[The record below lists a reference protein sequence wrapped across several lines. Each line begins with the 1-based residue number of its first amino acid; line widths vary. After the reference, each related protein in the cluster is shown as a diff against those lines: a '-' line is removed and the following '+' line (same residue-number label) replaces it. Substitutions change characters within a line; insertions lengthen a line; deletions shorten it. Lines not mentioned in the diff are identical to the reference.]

1 LLNGASPDPSQP
13 PREPDAVAQL
23 QLTQALQRAQ
33 YAIAWERAWPGIAR
47 VLSVVGLF
55 LVASWAGLWLGLPFL
70 ARAMG
75 VGLFALAAVAAL
87 FPFTRF
93 RWPTRE
99 EALGRLDRGTGIR
112 HRPATALTDTL
123 STKDP
128 IAQALWQEQR
138 ERTLA
143 SIKRIRAGLPS
154 PRLPIHDP
162 WVLRALVMVMLAAAY
177 FAAGDERA
185 MRIAAA
191 FDWNG
196 VLAPANVRVDAWVT
210 PPAYT
215 GKPPVILSANR
226 DAASPD
232 SGAPLP
238 VPSGSTL
245 LVRSSG
251 GTIDVVVGG
260 GVTEVAPGEQ
270 APKGTNERHFKI
282 ASDGT
287 AHVRAPAGQPLWKF
301 AATPDRAPSISLA
314 KDPERQAR
322 GSLQMSYKLEDDYG
336 VTEARAQFAARN
348 ADAAKTSDAKTP
360 DAKTPD
366 TKAPEAKAP
375 EAKDKNKEADKAG
388 PRPLF
393 EPPQFPLVLP
403 NARTRNG
410 VGQTVKDLSEDPY
423 AGADVTL
430 TLTAKDEAGNEGKSE
445 PFNMRL
451 PERLFTKPLARALI
465 EQRRVLALD
474 ANQNAQVFTALDA
487 LMIAPELFT
496 PETGHYLGLFSVSR
510 QLEAART
517 DDALREVVA
526 SLWALAVTIEDGNIS
541 DVDKALRAAQ
551 EALKQALERGA
562 SDEEIKKL
570 TDNLR
575 AALDNFLRQ
584 LAEQLKNNPQQLAR
598 PLDPNT
604 KMLSQQDL
612 KSMLDRMERMSRSG
626 DKDAAKQLLEQLQQ
640 MLENLQMAQPGQGG
654 DDMEQALNE
663 LGDMIR
669 KQQQLRDKTYKQ
681 GQDTRRDRSRGK
693 QGDQSMDDLQQDQQ
707 GLRDRL
713 KKLQEELAKRGMG
726 PGQRGQQ
733 GQQGQRGERGQGQ
746 QGQGEQGQGQQGQG
760 GDQGDGEDGL
770 DQADSA
776 MGDATGRLG
785 DGNADGAVDSQGR
798 ALDALRKG
806 AQSLAEAMQ
815 QGDGDQPGDGPG
827 NPRGRQ
833 QGAANSTDP
842 LGRPMRHN
850 EFTDDYTVKIPG
862 EIDVQRVRRILEE
875 LRRRLA
881 DPSRPQIELDYIER
895 LLKDY

>member
-1 LLNGASPDPSQP
+1 LNAATPNAPEP
-13 PREPDAVAQL
+13 AREPDAVARL
-23 QLTQALQRAQ
+23 HLTQALQRAK
-33 YAIAWERAWPGIAR
+33 YAIAWERAWPGLAR
-47 VLSVVGLF
+47 LLSVVGLF
-55 LVASWAGLWLGLPFL
+55 LVVSWAGLWLALPFV
-70 ARAMG
+70 ARVIG
-75 VGLFALAAVAAL
+75 VALFAALTLGAL
-87 FPFTRF
+87 FPLIRF

-99 EALGRLDRGTGIR
+99 EALSRLDRGTGIR

-123 STKDP
+123 ATNDP
-128 IAQALWQEQR
+128 VAQALWREQR
-138 ERTLA
+138 ERTLN

-162 WVLRALVMVMLAAAY
+162 WALRALVVVMMVAAY

-215 GKPPVILSANR
+215 GKPPIILSAANK
-226 DAASPD
+226 DAGAPD
-232 SGAPLP
+232 AGPLP
-238 VPSGSTL
+238 VPAGSTL

-260 GVTEVAPGEQ
+260 GVTEVAPSEQ

-282 ASDGT
+282 AGDGT

-301 AATPDRAPSISLA
+301 AATPDRAPTISLT

-336 VTEARAQFAARN
+336 VSEARAQFAARR
-348 ADAAKTSDAKTP
+348 ADAANDKMANDKMANDKG
-360 DAKTPD
+360 
-366 TKAPEAKAP
+366 KAAE
-375 EAKDKNKEADKAG
+375 

-393 EPPQFPLVLP
+393 DAPQFPLVLP

-465 EQRRVLALD
+465 EQRRILALD
-474 ANQNAQVFTALDA
+474 ANQNSQVYAALDA

-496 PETGHYLGLFSVSR
+496 PEAGHYLGLYSVAR

-517 DDALREVVA
+517 DAAMRDVVA
-526 SLWALAVTIEDGNIS
+526 SLWSLAVTIEDGNIS

-584 LAEQLKNNPQQLAR
+584 LVEQFRNNPQQLAR

-612 KSMLDRMERMSRSG
+612 KSMLDRLERLSRSG
-626 DKDAAKQLLEQLQQ
+626 DKDAARQLLEQLQQ
-640 MLENLQMAQPGQGG
+640 MLENLQMAQPGQSG
-654 DDMEQALNE
+654 DSEMEQALNE

-669 KQQQLRDKTYKQ
+669 KQQQLRDKTFRQ
-681 GQDTRRDRSRGK
+681 GQDSRRDRMRGK
-693 QGDQSMDDLQQDQQ
+693 QGDQSMGDLQQDQQ

-726 PGQRGQQ
+726 PGQRGEK
-733 GQQGQRGERGQGQ
+733 GQRGEQGQ
-746 QGQGEQGQGQQGQG
+746 Q

-785 DGNADGAVDSQGR
+785 EGNADGAVDSQGR
-798 ALDALRKG
+798 ALEALRKG

-827 NPRGRQ
+827 NPKGRQ
-833 QGAANSTDP
+833 QGAANGTDP

-850 EFTDDYTVKIPG
+850 EFSDDFSVKIPG

-881 DPSRPQIELDYIER
+881 DPARPQIELDYIER

>member
-1 LLNGASPDPSQP
+1 MNGASPDPATP
-13 PREPDAVAQL
+13 ARELDAVARL
-23 QLTQALQRAQ
+23 QLTKALQRAR
-33 YAIAWERAWPGIAR
+33 YAIAWERAWPGFAR
-47 VLSVVGLF
+47 LLSVIGLF
-55 LVASWAGLWLGLPFL
+55 LVVSWAGLWLALPFL
-70 ARAMG
+70 ARAIG
-75 VGLFALAAVAAL
+75 IGLFVLLTLAASYPL
-87 FPFTRF
+87 LRF

-99 EALGRLDRGTGIR
+99 ESLSRLDRGTGVR

-123 STKDP
+123 QSQDP
-128 IAQALWQEQR
+128 IAQALWREQR

-154 PRLPIHDP
+154 PRLAIHDP
-162 WVLRALVMVMLAAAY
+162 WALRALVIVMLAAAY
-177 FAAGDERA
+177 VAAGDERTL
-185 MRIAAA
+185 RIAAA

-210 PPAYT
+210 SPNYT
-215 GKPPVILSANR
+215 GKPPIILSAANK
-226 DAASPD
+226 DAASPE
-232 SGAPLP
+232 SGPLS

-282 ASDGT
+282 TADGT
-287 AHVRAPAGQPLWKF
+287 AHVRAPTGQPLWRF
-301 AATPDRAPSISLA
+301 AAMADRPPTISLA

-336 VTEARAQFAARN
+336 VTEARAQFAAR
-348 ADAAKTSDAKTP
+348 APDAAK
-360 DAKTPD
+360 
-366 TKAPEAKAP
+366 EASK
-375 EAKDKNKEADKAG
+375 EGSKEANKDGNKAA

-445 PFNMRL
+445 PHNMRL

-465 EQRRVLALD
+465 EQRRILALD
-474 ANQNAQVFTALDA
+474 ANQNSQVFTALDA

-496 PETGHYLGLFSVSR
+496 PETGHYLGLHSVAR

-562 SDEEIKKL
+562 TDEEIKKL

-575 AALDNFLRQ
+575 AALDNYLRQ
-584 LAEQLKNNPQQLAR
+584 LAEQFRNNPQQRDR

-612 KSMLDRMERMSRSG
+612 KSMLDRLERLSRSG
-626 DKDAAKQLLEQLQQ
+626 DKEAARQLLEQLQQ
-640 MLENLQMAQPGQGG
+640 MLENLQMAQPGQG
-654 DDMEQALNE
+654 DNDMEQALNE

-681 GQDTRRDRSRGK
+681 GQDQRRDRMRGK
-693 QGDQSMDDLQQDQQ
+693 QGEQGMGDLQQDQQ

-733 GQQGQRGERGQGQ
+733 GQRGDQ
-746 QGQGEQGQGQQGQG
+746 QGQQGQGQQGQG

-798 ALDALRKG
+798 ALEALRKG

-833 QGAANSTDP
+833 QGAANATDP

-881 DPSRPQIELDYIER
+881 DPARPQIELDYIER

>member
-1 LLNGASPDPSQP
+1 MS
-13 PREPDAVAQL
+13 
-23 QLTQALQRAQ
+23 
-33 YAIAWERAWPGIAR
+33 
-47 VLSVVGLF
+47 
-55 LVASWAGLWLGLPFL
+55 
-70 ARAMG
+70 
-75 VGLFALAAVAAL
+75 
-87 FPFTRF
+87 
-93 RWPTRE
+93 
-99 EALGRLDRGTGIR
+99 RLDRGTGIR

-123 STKDP
+123 ATKDP

-162 WVLRALVMVMLAAAY
+162 WALRALVMVMLVAAY
-177 FAAGDERA
+177 VAAGDERTHA
-185 MRIAAA
+185 DCR
-191 FDWNG
+191 G
-196 VLAPANVRVDAWVT
+196 VRLERRAGAGQRPGRCL
-210 PPAYT
+210 
-215 GKPPVILSANR
+215 G
-226 DAASPD
+226 DAAGLYRQAAGHSVRGQP
-232 SGAPLP
+232 GCGFARQRAPLP

-260 GVTEVAPGEQ
+260 GVTEVAPSEQ

-282 ASDGT
+282 AGDGT
-287 AHVRAPAGQPLWKF
+287 AHVRAPAGQPLWRF
-301 AATPDRAPSISLA
+301 AATPDRAPTHFAGQGSGTPGPRLA
-314 KDPERQAR
+314 ADVLQAR
-322 GSLQMSYKLEDDYG
+322 GRLRRHRS
-336 VTEARAQFAARN
+336 ARAIRRPHRAMRPRKLTRKPIRTAR
-348 ADAAKTSDAKTP
+348 ARRPTSA
-360 DAKTPD
+360 
-366 TKAPEAKAP
+366 E
-375 EAKDKNKEADKAG
+375 

-393 EPPQFPLVLP
+393 EPPQFALVLP

-465 EQRRVLALD
+465 EQRRILALD
-474 ANQNAQVFTALDA
+474 ANQNAQVYTALDA

-496 PETGHYLGLFSVSR
+496 PETGHYLGLFSVAR

-562 SDEEIKKL
+562 TDEEIKKL

-612 KSMLDRMERMSRSG
+612 KSMLDRLERMSRSG

-669 KQQQLRDKTYKQ
+669 KQQQLRDKTFKQ
-681 GQDTRRDRSRGK
+681 GQDSRRDRMRGK
-693 QGDQSMDDLQQDQQ
+693 QGDQKH
-707 GLRDRL
+707 GRPAAGPAGPARPA
-713 KKLQEELAKRGMG
+713 EEIAGRTRQARHGAG
-726 PGQRGQQ
+726 PARRARAAAARRTAGQ
-733 GQQGQRGERGQGQ
+733 
-746 QGQGEQGQGQQGQG
+746 QGQGQQGQG

-785 DGNADGAVDSQGR
+785 EGNADGAVGLAGPRAGRAAQGRPEPGGSHAAGRRRPAGRRPRQSQGPPAGRGQLDRSARPADAPQRIHRRLFGEDPRRDRR
-798 ALDALRKG
+798 AAGAPDPRRTAPPSRRSGPPADRARLHRAAAEGLLR
-806 AQSLAEAMQ
+806 AQRSCSHRSCHH
-815 QGDGDQPGDGPG
+815 P
-827 NPRGRQ
+827 
-833 QGAANSTDP
+833 
-842 LGRPMRHN
+842 
-850 EFTDDYTVKIPG
+850 
-862 EIDVQRVRRILEE
+862 
-875 LRRRLA
+875 RRRVTQY
-881 DPSRPQIELDYIER
+881 SRDVS
-895 LLKDY
+895 D

>member
-1 LLNGASPDPSQP
+1 LNGASPDPSQP
-13 PREPDAVAQL
+13 AREPDAIARL
-23 QLTQALQRAQ
+23 QLTQAQQRAQ
-33 YAIAWERAWPGIAR
+33 YAIAWERAWPGLTRI
-47 VLSVVGLF
+47 LSVVGLF
-55 LVASWAGLWLGLPFL
+55 LVASWAGLWLALPFL
-70 ARAMG
+70 ARAIG
-75 VGLFALAAVAAL
+75 IGLFVLLALAAL
-87 FPFTRF
+87 FPLSRF

-99 EALGRLDRGTGIR
+99 EALSRLDRGTGIR

-128 IAQALWQEQR
+128 IAQALWREQR

-162 WVLRALVMVMLAAAY
+162 WALRALVMVMLAAAY
-177 FAAGDERA
+177 VAAGDERTL
-185 MRIAAA
+185 RIAAA

-210 PPAYT
+210 PPVYT
-215 GKPPVILSANR
+215 GKPPVILSAAR
-226 DAASPD
+226 DAALPD

-251 GTIDVVVGG
+251 GAIDVVVGG
-260 GVTEVAPGEQ
+260 GVTEVAPSEQ

-282 ASDGT
+282 TGDGT
-287 AHVRAPAGQPLWKF
+287 AHVRAPSGQPLWRF
-301 AATPDRAPSISLA
+301 AATPDRAPTISLV

-348 ADAAKTSDAKTP
+348 ADAAKESNKEG
-360 DAKTPD
+360 K
-366 TKAPEAKAP
+366 EA
-375 EAKDKNKEADKAG
+375 KNKEADKAE

-465 EQRRVLALD
+465 EQRRILALD
-474 ANQNAQVFTALDA
+474 ANQNAQVYSALDA

-496 PETGHYLGLFSVSR
+496 PEAGHYLGLYSVAH

-517 DDALREVVA
+517 DDSLREVVA
-526 SLWALAVTIEDGNIS
+526 SLWALAVTIEDGNIT

-584 LAEQLKNNPQQLAR
+584 LAEQLRNNPQQLAR

-604 KMLSQQDL
+604 RMLSQQDL
-612 KSMLDRMERMSRSG
+612 KSMLDRLERMSRSG
-626 DKDAAKQLLEQLQQ
+626 DKEAAKQLLEQLQQ
-640 MLENLQMAQPGQGG
+640 MLENLQMARPGQSG
-654 DDMEQALNE
+654 DGDMEQALNE
-663 LGDMIR
+663 LSDMIR
-669 KQQQLRDKTYKQ
+669 KQQQLRDKTFKQ
-681 GQDTRRDRSRGK
+681 GQDSRRDRMRGK
-693 QGDQSMDDLQQDQQ
+693 QGDQSMGDLQQDQQ

-726 PGQRGQQ
+726 PSQRGEKGQRGEQ
-733 GQQGQRGERGQGQ
+733 GQQGQ
-746 QGQGEQGQGQQGQG
+746 QG

-770 DQADSA
+770 EQADSA
-776 MGDATGRLG
+776 MGDASGRLG
-785 DGNADGAVDSQGR
+785 EGNADGAVDSQGA
-798 ALDALRKG
+798 ALEALRKG
-806 AQSLAEAMQ
+806 AQKLAEAMQ

-827 NPRGRQ
+827 NTKGRQ
-833 QGAANSTDP
+833 QAGPNGTDP

-850 EFTDDYTVKIPG
+850 EFLDDYSVKIPG